1 MPNIPKQQLQLIGK
15 YLLDIIP
22 YLLCFLVI
30 EYCNVKCSFFFTGIT
45 CLVLASK
52 MEEIYP
58 PKIDQFANVTDGAC
72 TEEEIFSMEVTI
84 LKVSLQRNCTD
95 AFL

>member
-1 MPNIPKQQLQLIGK
+1 
-15 YLLDIIP
+15 
-22 YLLCFLVI
+22 
-30 EYCNVKCSFFFTGIT
+30 
-45 CLVLASK
+45 

-84 LKVSLQRNCTD
+84 LKVSP
-95 AFL
+95 APEPFFHPF